1 MKSASAT
8 HGLRLTV
15 VWNLLCSPCVSSSDV
30 DASDFSTLLERCRAG
45 DALAW
50 EAFVRQIQG
59 RMFALAY
66 SYAGDR
72 EDARDL
78 AQEIF
83 VRLYEAR
90 GQWPAGDEFLP
101 WLFRVARNRSVDFLR
116 RRSVRRPAVTVD
128 EAEIAEL
135 PDHAPGAEAQAIASD
150 RRGLLH
156 AALRSLSAISRE
168 IVVLRDVHGLDIKQV
183 ASILGIPLG
192 TVKSRASRARV
203 ELAERVLALS
213 RGRGEA

>member
-1 MKSASAT
+1 
-8 HGLRLTV
+8 
-15 VWNLLCSPCVSSSDV
+15 V
-30 DASDFSTLLERCRAG
+30 DASDLSTLADRCRAG

-50 EAFVRQIQG
+50 EAFVRQMQG
-59 RMFALAY
+59 RLFALAY

-78 AQEIF
+78 SQEIF

-101 WLFRVARNRSVDFLR
+101 WLFKVARNRSVDFLR
-116 RRSVRRPAVTVD
+116 RRSVRRPASTAD
-128 EAEIAEL
+128 EGEVAHL
-135 PDHAPGAEAQAIASD
+135 PDLSPGAETRAIEAD
-150 RRGLLH
+150 RRSLLR
-156 AALRSLSAISRE
+156 AALRGLSAINRE
-168 IVVLRDVHGLDIKQV
+168 IVVLRDVHGLSIQQV

-203 ELAERVLALS
+203 ELTERVLALS

>member
-1 MKSASAT
+1 VEPDD
-8 HGLRLTV
+8 L
-15 VWNLLCSPCVSSSDV
+15 
-30 DASDFSTLLERCRAG
+30 STLIDGCRAG

-50 EAFVRQIQG
+50 ETFVRRFQG
-59 RMFALAY
+59 RVFALAY

-90 GQWPAGDEFLP
+90 AQWPTGDEFLP

-116 RRSVRRPAVTVD
+116 RRKVRTPPNAVD
-128 EAEIAEL
+128 DDAIANL
-135 PDHAPGAEAQAIASD
+135 ADPAPGAEARVLESD

-156 AALRSLSAISRE
+156 AALRGLSAISRE
-168 IVVLRDVHGLDIKQV
+168 IVVLRDVQGLPIQQV

-203 ELAERVLALS
+203 ELAERVLALA
-213 RGRGEA
+213 RGRGGA

>member
-1 MKSASAT
+1 
-8 HGLRLTV
+8 V
-15 VWNLLCSPCVSSSDV
+15 DSSDF
-30 DASDFSTLLERCRAG
+30 ASLVERCRAG
-45 DALAW
+45 DAMAW

-90 GQWPAGDEFLP
+90 RQWPSGDEFLP
-101 WLFRVARNRSVDFLR
+101 WLFRVARNRSVDYLR
-116 RRSVRRPAVTVD
+116 RRNVRRPASMAD
-128 EAEIAEL
+128 DAEIAEL
-135 PDHAPGAEAQAIASD
+135 PDPAPGAEARAIDAD
-150 RRGLLH
+150 RRSLLH
-156 AALRSLSAISRE
+156 AALRGLSAVNRE
-168 IVVLRDVHGLDIKQV
+168 IVVLRDVHELPIQQV
-183 ASILGIPLG
+183 ASILGVPLG

-203 ELAERVLALS
+203 ELAARVLALA
-213 RGRGEA
+213 RGREEA

>member
-1 MKSASAT
+1 VESNE
-8 HGLRLTV
+8 L
-15 VWNLLCSPCVSSSDV
+15 
-30 DASDFSTLLERCRAG
+30 STLIDGCRAG
-45 DALAW
+45 DTLAW
-50 EAFVRQIQG
+50 ETFVRHFQG

-66 SYAGDR
+66 SYVGDR

-90 GQWPAGDEFLP
+90 AQWLTGEEFLP

-116 RRSVRRPAVTVD
+116 RRKVRTPAVTVD
-128 EAEIAEL
+128 EAAVAEL
-135 PDHAPGAEAQAIASD
+135 ADPAPSAEARALESD

-156 AALRSLSAISRE
+156 AALRGLSAINRE
-168 IVVLRDVHGLDIKQV
+168 IVVLRDVHGLSVQHV
-183 ASILGIPLG
+183 ASVLGIPVG

-203 ELAERVLALS
+203 ELAERVMALA
-213 RGRGEA
+213 RGRGVV

>member
-1 MKSASAT
+1 MESND
-8 HGLRLTV
+8 L
-15 VWNLLCSPCVSSSDV
+15 
-30 DASDFSTLLERCRAG
+30 STLIDGCRAG

-50 EAFVRQIQG
+50 EAFVRRFQG

-66 SYAGDR
+66 SYVGDR

-90 GQWPAGDEFLP
+90 AQWLTGEEFLP

-116 RRSVRRPAVTVD
+116 RRKVRTPPATVD
-128 EAEIAEL
+128 EAAVAEL
-135 PDHAPGAEAQAIASD
+135 ADPAPSAEARALDSD

-156 AALRSLSAISRE
+156 AALRGLSAINRE
-168 IVVLRDVHGLDIKQV
+168 IVVLRDVHGLPIQQV

-203 ELAERVLALS
+203 ELAERVLALARW
-213 RGRGEA
+213 RGGV

>member
-1 MKSASAT
+1 VDPN
-8 HGLRLTV
+8 GLTPL
-15 VWNLLCSPCVSSSDV
+15 V
-30 DASDFSTLLERCRAG
+30 DRCRAG
-45 DALAW
+45 DAAAW
-50 EAFVRQIQG
+50 EAFVRQLQG
-59 RMFALAY
+59 RLFALAY

-90 GQWPAGDEFLP
+90 AQWPAGHEFLP
-101 WLFRVARNRSVDFLR
+101 WLFRVARNRSVDYLR
-116 RRSVRRPAVTVD
+116 RRSVRRPAAMVD
-128 EAEIAEL
+128 EAEIADL
-135 PDHAPGAEAQAIASD
+135 PDTGPTAEAHVIASD

-156 AALRSLSAISRE
+156 AALRGLSAINRE
-168 IVVLRDVHGLDIKQV
+168 IVILRDVHGLPIQQV
-183 ASILGIPLG
+183 ASILGVPLG

-203 ELAERVLALS
+203 ELAARVLALS

>member
-1 MKSASAT
+1 VESND
-8 HGLRLTV
+8 L
-15 VWNLLCSPCVSSSDV
+15 
-30 DASDFSTLLERCRAG
+30 STLIDGCRAG
-45 DALAW
+45 DAPAW
-50 EAFVRQIQG
+50 EAFVRRFQG

-66 SYAGDR
+66 SYVGDR

-90 GQWPAGDEFLP
+90 AQWLTGDEFLP

-116 RRSVRRPAVTVD
+116 RRKVRTPPATVD
-128 EAEIAEL
+128 EAAIAEL
-135 PDHAPGAEAQAIASD
+135 ADPAPSAEARALDSD

-156 AALRSLSAISRE
+156 AALRGLSAINRE
-168 IVVLRDVHGLDIKQV
+168 IVVLRDVHGLSIQQV

-203 ELAERVLALS
+203 ELAERVLALA
-213 RGRGEA
+213 RGRGGG

>member
-1 MKSASAT
+1 METSEL
-8 HGLRLTV
+8 G
-15 VWNLLCSPCVSSSDV
+15 
-30 DASDFSTLLERCRAG
+30 TLVERCRAG

-50 EAFVRQIQG
+50 EAFVRQLQG
-59 RMFALAY
+59 RLFALAY

-90 GQWPAGDEFLP
+90 AQWPSGDAFLP
-101 WLFRVARNRSVDFLR
+101 WMFRVARNRSVDFLR
-116 RRSVRRPAVTVD
+116 RRSVRQPAVTAD
-128 EAEIAEL
+128 DAEVAAL
-135 PDHAPGAEAQAIASD
+135 QDPGPGAEAKAIESD

-156 AALRSLSAISRE
+156 AALRGLSAINRE
-168 IVVLRDVHGLDIKQV
+168 IVILRDVHGLPVQQV
-183 ASILGIPLG
+183 ASILGVPLG

-203 ELAERVLALS
+203 ELAQRVLALS
-213 RGRGEA
+213 RGRGAT

>member
-1 MKSASAT
+1 MDTNELAS
-8 HGLRLTV
+8 LV
-15 VWNLLCSPCVSSSDV
+15 
-30 DASDFSTLLERCRAG
+30 ERCRAG
-45 DALAW
+45 DAAAW
-50 EAFVRQIQG
+50 EGFVRQVQG

-90 GQWPAGDEFLP
+90 SQWPGGDEFLP
-101 WLFRVARNRSVDFLR
+101 WLFRVARNRSVDYLR
-116 RRSVRRPAVTVD
+116 RRSVRRPASAVD
-128 EAEIAEL
+128 ETEIAEL
-135 PDHAPGAEAQAIASD
+135 PDPGPGAEARAIESD
-150 RRGLLH
+150 RRSLLR
-156 AALRSLSAISRE
+156 AALRGLSAINRE
-168 IVVLRDVHGLDIKQV
+168 IVVLRDVHGLPIQQV
-183 ASILGIPLG
+183 ASILGVPLG